1 MTNYRLEAATSET
14 LDIATAIV
22 DSWEKYI
29 DPKFEGVSSEELQM
43 FVTGRADLVG
53 HSQLLYPEG
62 ESSPAAFIGLMADP
76 ARKKF
81 WTQVAVLPGT
91 QWMDMAV
98 IESIRKAE
106 LVEPEFNLQPNVN
119 NLDVDQV
126 RAWESSGYSRIQTS
140 YAMKK
145 LNLLPD
151 FPCLP
156 EGISIRTLDGDH
168 DWEVMH
174 AIQHDA
180 FANHFGFVPRSL
192 ENFKDFRFDSE
203 TYDPEGIHILSLNNE
218 DVGYVE
224 VNDEIAHI
232 NQGYVHTIAVK
243 HSHQKMG
250 LGKILLQWA
259 FSYCASKGF
268 EAVELYVDIANKSGA
283 LKFYEAA
290 GMIPQSSYSTFE
302 KEKAPKN

>member
-1 MTNYRLEAATSET
+1 MESYRLEPATNKTLIEATS
-14 LDIATAIV
+14 IV
-22 DSWEKYI
+22 DGWERFI
-29 DPKFEGVSSEELQM
+29 DPNFEGMSSEELQM

-53 HSQLLYPEG
+53 HSQLLYPKG
-62 ESSPAAFIGLMADP
+62 EDSPAAFIGLMADP

-91 QWMDMAV
+91 QWMDAAV

-119 NLDVDQV
+119 NLDVEQV
-126 RAWESSGYSRIQTS
+126 QAWEAQGFTRIQTS

-145 LNLLPD
+145 SNLSKVFPDLPAGA
-151 FPCLP
+151 FM
-156 EGISIRTLDGDH
+156 RTLRGDV
-168 DWEVMH
+168 DWQVVHE
-174 AIQHDA
+174 IQHDA

-232 NQGYVHTIAVK
+232 NQGYVHTIGVK
-243 HSHQKMG
+243 HSYQKTG

-283 LKFYEAA
+283 LKFYEGA